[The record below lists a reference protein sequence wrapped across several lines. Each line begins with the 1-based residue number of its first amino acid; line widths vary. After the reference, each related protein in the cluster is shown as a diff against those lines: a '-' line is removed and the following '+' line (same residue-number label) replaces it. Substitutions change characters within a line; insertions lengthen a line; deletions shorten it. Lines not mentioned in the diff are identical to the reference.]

1 MPVLP
6 LMPGSA
12 DQVATPMPG
21 GPPGGAYPPAGAGPT
36 SSGMGGDLASL
47 FGVGGGPQPM
57 GGVDP
62 LQQAMG
68 MFDQIA
74 QLISDAARTFP
85 ATADMASQM
94 MEILDQWM
102 QQALVSTTP
111 ASSSMPGAD
120 MMM

>member
-1 MPVLP
+1 
-6 LMPGSA
+6 MPGGA

-21 GPPGGAYPPAGAGPT
+21 GPPGGAYPPASPTGP
-36 SSGMGGDLASL
+36 GPGGDLASL

-62 LQQAMG
+62 FQQAMG
-68 MFDQIA
+68 LFDQMA
-74 QLISDAARTFP
+74 QLINDTARTFP

-111 ASSSMPGAD
+111 QSSSMPGAD

>member
-6 LMPGSA
+6 
-12 DQVATPMPG
+12 PMPG
-21 GPPGGAYPPAGAGPT
+21 GADQVSTPMSAGGAYPQSGMGPT
-36 SSGMGGDLASL
+36 GPGPGGDLASL

-62 LQQAMG
+62 IQQAMG
-68 MFDQIA
+68 QFDMLA
-74 QLISDAARTFP
+74 QLISDIARTFP
-85 ATADMASQM
+85 ATSQMASQM

-102 QQALVSTTP
+102 QQALVSVTP

>member
-6 LMPGSA
+6 LMPGGA

-21 GPPGGAYPPAGAGPT
+21 GPPGGAFPPASPTGP
-36 SSGMGGDLASL
+36 GPGGDLASL

-68 MFDQIA
+68 MFDQMA
-74 QLISDAARTFP
+74 QLINDTARTFP

-111 ASSSMPGAD
+111 ASSTMPGAD